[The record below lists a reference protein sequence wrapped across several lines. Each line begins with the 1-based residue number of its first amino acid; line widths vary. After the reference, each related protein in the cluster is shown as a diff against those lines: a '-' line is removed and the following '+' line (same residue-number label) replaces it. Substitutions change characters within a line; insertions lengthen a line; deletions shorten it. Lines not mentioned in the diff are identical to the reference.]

1 MYHPKNLSS
10 DVIPTNRSVIKDQV
24 TISLKC
30 YIALLRKY
38 DRLMMAAN
46 SLLFFPLKNAV
57 SSLLVESELASVT
70 CECDGGD
77 ATYVWGSF
85 RRFVPCWGFTPKIQ
99 MQ

>member
-70 CECDGGD
+70 SLINRMWKNRHNHRLLR
-77 ATYVWGSF
+77 AGS
-85 RRFVPCWGFTPKIQ
+85 
-99 MQ
+99 